1 MSNSI
6 PRNLLA
12 GWAVL
17 VVEDDYDS
25 REIAI
30 RVLKH
35 YGAQVY
41 SAENGAEALAVLET
55 ITPRF
60 IVSDLSMPVM
70 TGWQFIERLKADARF
85 CDLPVIALTAHA
97 MVGDKEKAMEAG
109 FYSYLTKPLSAGT
122 FMRELVT
129 LLQSVPQFTE
139 SLTY

>member
-1 MSNSI
+1 MSNPI

-25 REIAI
+25 REIAV

-41 SAENGAEALAVLET
+41 TAGNGAEALAVLET

-60 IVSDLSMPVM
+60 IVSDWSMPVM
-70 TGWQFIERLKADARF
+70 TGWEFIERLKADARF
-85 CDLPVIALTAHA
+85 RDLPVIALTAHA
-97 MVGDKEKAMEAG
+97 MVGDKEKAIEAG

-122 FMRELVT
+122 FMRELVA

-139 SLTY
+139 SLAY